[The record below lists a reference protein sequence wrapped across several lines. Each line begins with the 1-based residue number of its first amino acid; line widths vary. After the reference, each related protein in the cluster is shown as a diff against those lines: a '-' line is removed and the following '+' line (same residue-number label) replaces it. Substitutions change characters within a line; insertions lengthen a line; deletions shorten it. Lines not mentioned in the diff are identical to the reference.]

1 MFAHG
6 AGAGMG
12 HRFMVGLA
20 DALAVHA
27 IATLRF
33 QFSYMQAGNKRP
45 DAERILRATLLAA
58 IDEGRRRANGLP
70 LFAGGKSMGGRM
82 TSRASATVGLPGVA
96 GLVFLG
102 FPLHPAGKPGT
113 DRADHLREVEQP
125 MLFVQGTRDRLATLD
140 LLHPVLDHLAD
151 AATLHIVDG
160 GDHSLVTPKRMGR
173 SEPEVLDEVAA
184 AIATWTARVTG
195 S

>member
-1 MFAHG
+1 MT
-6 AGAGMG
+6 
-12 HRFMVGLA
+12 GLA
-20 DALAVHA
+20 DALAKHRV
-27 IATLRF
+27 ATLRF
-33 QFSYMQAGNKRP
+33 QFSYMQAGSRRP

-58 IDEGRRRANGLP
+58 IEEGRKRAKGLP

-82 TSRASATVGLPGVA
+82 TSRASAAVGLPGVA

-113 DRADHLREVEQP
+113 DRADHLHDVTQP

-140 LLHPVLDHLAD
+140 LLHPVLDGLAG
-151 AATLHIVDG
+151 AATLYIIDG

-173 SEPEVLDEVAA
+173 SEAEVLDEVAA
-184 AIATWTARVTG
+184 TIAAFIERIVG